1 MLKRINEAVYNSQ
14 QDLQDVWE
22 WFEHNILDDMELVW
36 DSRKQVYTNENT
48 IEVKHIPNN
57 ITDIIDSYAKTE
69 DADSIKWSANNGE
82 YEASYDERN
91 DSIIMTMKRNNG
103 SMTFEFNIYES
114 SVYQIEYIAPKT
126 VFKAD
131 SL

>member
-114 SVYQIEYIAPKT
+114 SIYQIEYIAPKT
-126 VFKAD
+126 IFKAD